1 MDTIIHPI
9 HPMIQFEAKH
19 ALRFLDNLLHS
30 STSVVYSSS
39 DLFGAIPIFATGHDL
54 KDDFATLTGNI
65 GTYEFKWRRN
75 SLECLNDSTFNIC
88 RGNIFSVDFDDNP
101 CIFFNTL
108 WDSLIPEVHAC
119 VCTAISH
126 LAKAVSSFAPSKDG
140 GVADR
145 FKLLAR
151 HYRLTARE
159 CDLLLVGLCVEHNI
173 LEFELGDYKRRN
185 FYIRLEEA
193 SSYIGCRIDDILPLV
208 RNDAKLIACG
218 ILCDDLTP
226 TCETLEYIEG
236 HVSIPAIKAG
246 RIATDVTAEEIVNF
260 MKGNSWE

>member
-19 ALRFLDNLLHS
+19 ALRFINNLLHS

-39 DLFGAIPIFATGHDL
+39 DLFGAIPIFATGRDL

-65 GTYEFKWRRN
+65 GTYEFKWRQN

-88 RGNIFSVDFDDNP
+88 RGNIFLVDFDDNP

-108 WDSLIPEVHAC
+108 WDCQIPEVRAC

-126 LAKAVSSFAPSKDG
+126 LAKAVSSYAPSKDG

-151 HYRLTARE
+151 HYR
-159 CDLLLVGLCVEHNI
+159 
-173 LEFELGDYKRRN
+173 
-185 FYIRLEEA
+185 
-193 SSYIGCRIDDILPLV
+193 
-208 RNDAKLIACG
+208 
-218 ILCDDLTP
+218 
-226 TCETLEYIEG
+226 
-236 HVSIPAIKAG
+236 
-246 RIATDVTAEEIVNF
+246 
-260 MKGNSWE
+260 

>member
-1 MDTIIHPI
+1 M
-9 HPMIQFEAKH
+9 
-19 ALRFLDNLLHS
+19 
-30 STSVVYSSS
+30 
-39 DLFGAIPIFATGHDL
+39 
-54 KDDFATLTGNI
+54 
-65 GTYEFKWRRN
+65 
-75 SLECLNDSTFNIC
+75 
-88 RGNIFSVDFDDNP
+88 
-101 CIFFNTL
+101 
-108 WDSLIPEVHAC
+108 
-119 VCTAISH
+119 
-126 LAKAVSSFAPSKDG
+126 
-140 GVADR
+140 
-145 FKLLAR
+145 
-151 HYRLTARE
+151 
-159 CDLLLVGLCVEHNI
+159 LLVGLCVEHNI
-173 LEFELGDYKRRN
+173 LEYELGDYKRRN